1 MVKVISYH
9 YIYSHQPS
17 AGILTM
23 FSCRRNMISF
33 QRDRR
38 TANQTMPTINDEE
51 GLKTTKLTLHV
62 PTADPSIAD
71 ALEKDL
77 GGKGVGSGWTGDEG
91 KPKGLQAR

>member
-1 MVKVISYH
+1 
-9 YIYSHQPS
+9 
-17 AGILTM
+17 
-23 FSCRRNMISF
+23 
-33 QRDRR
+33 
-38 TANQTMPTINDEE
+38 MPTINDEE

-91 KPKGLQAR
+91 KPKGLQARWKDLDQKKKIALIVGT